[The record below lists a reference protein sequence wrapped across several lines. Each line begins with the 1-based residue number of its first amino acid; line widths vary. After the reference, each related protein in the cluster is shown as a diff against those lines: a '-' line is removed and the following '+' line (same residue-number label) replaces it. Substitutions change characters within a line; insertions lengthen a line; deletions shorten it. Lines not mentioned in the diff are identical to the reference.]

1 MCILLEEKMPGLTF
15 ARHIILL
22 PGLETRSRLASTRLG
37 IEISS
42 GASTKPQVISGQVLA
57 RLSSRDAQQAIADM
71 ALSEANSPDI
81 RVAAFGSL
89 AISAK
94 INARLLTDEQVD
106 AIYELISSDSTD
118 PVLRSAAASAYGALN
133 LPSKKVKTL
142 ILDQSIS

>member
-1 MCILLEEKMPGLTF
+1 MTASYPPTSKVEKHSPVVDVSQ
-15 ARHIILL
+15 ARDALVDA
-22 PGLETRSRLASTRLG
+22 TKDSRSSMQ
-37 IEISS
+37 I
-42 GASTKPQVISGQVLA
+42 ISGQVLA

-71 ALSEANSPDI
+71 ALSEANNPDI
-81 RVAAFGSL
+81 RIAAFGSL

-94 INARLLTDEQVD
+94 INARLLTDAQVD

-118 PVLRSAAASAYGALN
+118 PALRSAAASAYGALN